1 MLPVP
6 SKQQGILKMILHG
19 KELLTQ
25 HLLIFFLV
33 LCYPL
38 ALRTLFG
45 TGYQWTNG
53 VKDPGR
59 EKEAVKKL
67 LKNYYVI
74 RQLIL

>member
-1 MLPVP
+1 
-6 SKQQGILKMILHG
+6 MILHG

-25 HLLIFFLV
+25 RLLIFFLV

-45 TGYQWTNG
+45 TGNLWIEG

-59 EKEAVKKL
+59 EKKAVKKL
-67 LKNYYVI
+67 FRKLSCD
-74 RQLIL
+74 